1 MTLSTTNGLPE
12 HPLSRGDTTHNQNG
26 TKHALNTM
34 RNDTN
39 GATGRSSPQV
49 YLEPDTVRGNG
60 RVLVRMSPSD
70 EWMAAS
76 MQNHPSSCSTH
87 AELAEMSG
95 RFPDAFLPIHLAI
108 GSQPNLVAPY
118 VSSKHLKAL
127 PECTSPDIR
136 KITSSIEKI
145 NIARTSVTDAVPNP
159 SEVSS
164 PLCQSNVSRT
174 EESPAKRYAQLPI
187 LSSYADATNFAARF
201 PELASEVLSRPLKV
215 TPTSGFANVEQSALM
230 AGHPKMPEH
239 TADRPNWALAPEV
252 TTDSNDSASIAPDEV
267 EVDTTPDVCLSD
279 FRQTKVSI
287 RAPVES
293 NSFDPESPEQS
304 RNKRRLLRSAP
315 CRRTH
320 VKAANSHNRFGG
332 MRGFGDNTQEKS
344 ADNSSYNAS
353 SPFDWT
359 PNISRHSLP
368 EASDLSKHP
377 GCKEEGPTSC
387 HAWDIIDDRSPR
399 PKSGDEWKNPSVEP
413 SWDIMKETV
422 EFTDSQQGP
431 RIDRWSSLI
440 AHVSWD
446 YPSLGPPKM
455 LQSSQDLLYRSPEP
469 SQQPPKESMQI
480 SSVKQPQTRPFVGW
494 VSPSNIRGGIASQ
507 HHTEPPRSLQP
518 RPQFDGANEWH
529 TSLPLRR
536 ILPGDVGRASS
547 TVVDSRLNDN
557 SISPLTTPSARKSF
571 VREVISKA
579 EQPSESPA
587 DIIKTR
593 IFTQSVPLSPRPV
606 LFRADSW
613 NSATPYTALGTN
625 RGEGDT
631 AEKEPPVWDTAQ
643 TEVPEVTLVTIDS
656 NLLMK
661 SAGHSK
667 QLDVVVT
674 LAPSPT
680 PALGD
685 SAYRSSKSGA
695 NTTFPTAGTLE
706 HVPESEVES
715 SVDGTAH
722 FHILKPK
729 EQTIHSCPVVSQSG
743 LTPSK
748 KRQLSSDSGDQSKG
762 PLNASRDPVEPLAMC
777 EAPAYP
783 PAAETP
789 GEGMGVVDNGLLSQ
803 GKIFLEDPEARC
815 FSDIKASSAPERS
828 SETLDDGPEQHLDG
842 YAWRMG
848 RPVSGWRRG
857 LLDQSLSQKY
867 IPPPA
872 RLFPPCTFREKPGL
886 PISEQNK
893 IYTFK
898 LPPIAPVPRSSSQDV
913 KEAPEAQVK
922 QSVSKVKWE
931 APQHTNA
938 TSAGHNNGTFTTG
951 VSSVP
956 EITEVTEPRR
966 PSSDEHT
973 PFALRVA
980 SPLGNIDNTD
990 TDLASSNC
998 FESYKSPVMSFS
1010 ERNVTPLEH
1019 RAISGTLPRD
1029 QVETSDLA
1037 SQNSSSLLIAS
1048 RSMGKENMLDG
1059 VPPSTPLSN
1068 NHMLS
1073 APHPSPNGVDALQ
1086 WPPPCV
1092 GMASSIQEHMLA
1104 RQDSIAVTD
1113 YLHHPSQPP
1122 SRSSNPYIHSA
1133 QNQLPTAFV
1142 HNSTFAP
1149 IQGYHSGMSSV
1160 HPEVYRHPPMPSY
1173 FRPELTQDLVGAS
1186 GWIVYPN
1193 FDGDAQYLI
1202 DERGAIDNTTL
1213 APQNHSRTGCL
1224 PRSEHSL
1231 INNSPSQHSGSM
1243 PPISSRPNVPS
1254 EIAHHPVEEEAPF
1267 PSSGK
1272 QFVSPGYPIAP
1283 SAHSLS
1289 SYVGQYDIASQIDQ
1303 KEWSEWSM
1311 ANSRP
1316 IHARQN
1322 GQGYSSQNF

>member
-1 MTLSTTNGLPE
+1 
-12 HPLSRGDTTHNQNG
+12 
-26 TKHALNTM
+26 M
-34 RNDTN
+34 RNDSN

-49 YLEPDTVRGNG
+49 YLEPDTLSGNG
-60 RVLVRMSPSD
+60 RILVRMSPSD
-70 EWMAAS
+70 EWMATS
-76 MQNHPSSCSTH
+76 MQNNPSEISTH
-87 AELAEMSG
+87 VELAEMSG
-95 RFPDAFLPIHLAI
+95 HFPNTSLPIHLTA
-108 GSQPNLVAPY
+108 GSQPNLVTPY

-136 KITSSIEKI
+136 KITSSIAKI
-145 NIARTSVTDAVPNP
+145 NISRTSLAIQHAATDALPNS
-159 SEVSS
+159 SEVSFPS
-164 PLCQSNVSRT
+164 CQSNVSRT
-174 EESPAKRYAQLPI
+174 EKSPAKRYVQLPI

-215 TPTSGFANVEQSALM
+215 TPTSGFADVEQSALKTR
-230 AGHPKMPEH
+230 HPKMPEH

-252 TTDSNDSASIAPDEV
+252 TADSNDSASIAPDEV
-267 EVDTTPDVCLSD
+267 EVDATPDVCFSD
-279 FRQTKVSI
+279 FRQTKVSV
-287 RAPVES
+287 RGPVGS

-315 CRRTH
+315 CRRTQ

-344 ADNSSYNAS
+344 VDNSSHNAS
-353 SPFDWT
+353 SPVDWT
-359 PNISRHSLP
+359 PNTSRHSLP
-368 EASDLSKHP
+368 EASDSSKHP
-377 GCKEEGPTSC
+377 GRKEDRPTSC
-387 HAWDIIDDRSPR
+387 HAWDIIDDTSPR
-399 PKSGDEWKNPSVEP
+399 PKSGDEWENPSVEP
-413 SWDIMKETV
+413 SWDSMGETV
-422 EFTDSQQGP
+422 EFANSQQGS
-431 RIDRWSSLI
+431 RIDRWSSLV

-446 YPSLGPPKM
+446 YPSLGSPKM
-455 LQSSQDLLYRSPEP
+455 LQSSQDLPYRSPEP
-469 SQQPPKESMQI
+469 SQQPPKELVQS
-480 SSVKQPQTRPFVGW
+480 SSVNQPQTRPFVGW
-494 VSPSNIRGGIASQ
+494 MSPSDIRGGIASQ
-507 HHTEPPRSLQP
+507 HRAEPPRSLQP

-536 ILPGDVGRASS
+536 ILPGDIGHASS
-547 TVVDSRLNDN
+547 TVVDSRLNDI
-557 SISPLTTPSARKSF
+557 SIPTSPLTTPSARKSF
-571 VREVISKA
+571 VREAISKA
-579 EQPSESPA
+579 EQPSECPA

-606 LFRADSW
+606 LSRADSW

-625 RGEGDT
+625 RGEGGT
-631 AEKEPPVWDTAQ
+631 AEKETPVWDTAQ
-643 TEVPEVTLVTIDS
+643 TKVPEVTLVTIDS
-656 NLLMK
+656 NLPMK

-667 QLDVVVT
+667 QLDAVVT

-685 SAYRSSKSGA
+685 SIYQSGKSGA
-695 NTTFPTAGTLE
+695 NAAFPTAGTLE
-706 HVPESEVES
+706 RVPESEVEL
-715 SVDGTAH
+715 SVDGTGH

-729 EQTIHSCPVVSQSG
+729 EQTIHSCPVVSQSD

-748 KRQLSSDSGDQSKG
+748 KRQLSSDSGDQSKV

-789 GEGMGVVDNGLLSQ
+789 DERKGVVDNGLLSQ
-803 GKIFLEDPEARC
+803 DKIFLEDLEARC
-815 FSDIKASSAPERS
+815 FSDIKASSTPERS
-828 SETLDDGPEQHLDG
+828 PETQDDSTEQHLDG

-848 RPVSGWRRG
+848 KPVSGWRRG

-872 RLFPPCTFREKPGL
+872 RRFSLSTFREKSGL
-886 PISEQNK
+886 PISEQNR

-938 TSAGHNNGTFTTG
+938 TSAGHNSSTFTTD
-951 VSSVP
+951 VSSAP
-956 EITEVTEPRR
+956 EIIKLTESGR
-966 PSSDEHT
+966 PSSDVHA
-973 PFALRVA
+973 PFSLRVS
-980 SPLGNIDNTD
+980 SPLCHINNTD
-990 TDLASSNC
+990 TNLASSNC
-998 FESYKSPVMSFS
+998 FESYKSPVMSFP
-1010 ERNVTPLEH
+1010 ERNCTPLEYS
-1019 RAISGTLPRD
+1019 AISGTLPSD
-1029 QVETSDLA
+1029 QVETPDLA

-1059 VPPSTPLSN
+1059 IPPTPLSN
-1068 NHMLS
+1068 NQMLS
-1073 APHPSPNGVDALQ
+1073 ALHPSPNGVDALQ
-1086 WPPPCV
+1086 WPPCV
-1092 GMASSIQEHMLA
+1092 GTVSSIQGHVLA

-1122 SRSSNPYIHSA
+1122 SRSFNPDIHSA
-1133 QNQLPTAFV
+1133 QNQLPTALV

-1149 IQGYHSGMSSV
+1149 IQGYHYEMPTIHS
-1160 HPEVYRHPPMPSY
+1160 EVYRHPPMPSY
-1173 FRPELTQDLVGAS
+1173 FRPELTQDLVGTS

-1202 DERGAIDNTTL
+1202 DEGGGIDNTAL
-1213 APQNHSRTGCL
+1213 APQNCSRAGCL

-1231 INNSPSQHSGSM
+1231 VNNSPSHRSGSM

-1254 EIAHHPVEEEAPF
+1254 ELAHYPVEEETPCL
-1267 PSSGK
+1267 SSKK
-1272 QFVSPGYPIAP
+1272 QFVSPRYPIAP
-1283 SAHSLS
+1283 STHSSS
-1289 SYVGQYDIASQIDQ
+1289 SYAGQYDIDSQTDQ
-1303 KEWSEWSM
+1303 REWSEWSM

-1316 IHARQN
+1316 LHVCQN
-1322 GQGYSSQNF
+1322 GQEYSSQDF